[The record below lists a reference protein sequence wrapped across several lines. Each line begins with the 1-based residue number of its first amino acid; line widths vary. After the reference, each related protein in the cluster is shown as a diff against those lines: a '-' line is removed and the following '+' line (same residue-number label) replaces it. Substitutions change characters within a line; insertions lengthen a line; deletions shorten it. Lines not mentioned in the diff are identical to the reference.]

1 MNINILVPQNNTLFI
16 AIIVVFILF
25 SIVMYAFPSI
35 FIYLFGNILGN
46 LLLAVAVIALAF
58 FDKRWAIGLAAIF
71 VILYQ
76 AYHLTT
82 GPSSWSSSYKTE
94 SSIKEGFTQWS
105 SQLQSD
111 FLNFQKIYNPHY
123 RFDMNILQSQASPQ
137 EVEYLLKY
145 KKWPWST
152 EIQDLYKEATITSST
167 ISVDPD
173 VALQNAQ
180 SIYNEQA
187 IKELLSWNSKEG
199 AFLLTGVTIGHSKG
213 IPANYNNT
221 VRCGMNNKGEIGMD
235 KIINIGYSG
244 IDASMLTK
252 ITRIANDQIPKWVP
266 GFSFLKNTCNPC
278 VALDDPPSYSCPFA
292 INIGNGNAVS
302 PIWRNLWGLDDA
314 ENNSKT
320 EFPLLADLS
329 TAVET
334 DVGVMAPNTNTP
346 VKDVTVPLVLDDSN
360 THESPYEN
368 ANI

>member
-1 MNINILVPQNNTLFI
+1 M
-16 AIIVVFILF
+16 
-25 SIVMYAFPSI
+25 
-35 FIYLFGNILGN
+35 
-46 LLLAVAVIALAF
+46 
-58 FDKRWAIGLAAIF
+58 
-71 VILYQ
+71 
-76 AYHLTT
+76 H
-82 GPSSWSSSYKTE
+82 
-94 SSIKEGFTQWS
+94 
-105 SQLQSD
+105 
-111 FLNFQKIYNPHY
+111 
-123 RFDMNILQSQASPQ
+123 ILQSQASPQ
-137 EVEYLLKY
+137 EVEYLLKN

-152 EIQDLYKEATITSST
+152 EIQDLYKEATIASST

-199 AFLLTGVTIGHSKG
+199 AFLLTGVTIGHTKG
-213 IPANYNNT
+213 VPANYNNT
-221 VRCGMNNKGEIGMD
+221 VRCGMNSKGEIGMD
-235 KIINIGYSG
+235 KIVNIGYSG

-252 ITRIANDQIPKWVP
+252 ITRIANDQIPKWIP

-278 VALDDPPSYSCPFA
+278 VALDDPPSYTCPFS
-292 INIGNGNAVS
+292 INVGNGTAVS

-329 TAVET
+329 TTVET

-346 VKDVTVPLVLDDSN
+346 VKDVTVPLVFDNS
-360 THESPYEN
+360 TAHESPYEN